1 VTRGTLPTRR
11 FPWLPVALVLAYALV
26 MWGTGFGT
34 GRETATH
41 RSNAETIYVRNLSP
55 KYISDA
61 TIRRDIPAW
70 ERAVNHDFAPAWH
83 SAQYRIVL
91 AKSIPAGAIGATFVD
106 KGPVAGALAYHTVTS
121 GAPQIVVYA
130 GTAAYY
136 GYDNSVSFTHELFE
150 LAADAPISVTNQG
163 WPYDWIWIQ
172 HPDGYS
178 RTEQAEGT
186 VWAQEVCDP
195 VEEQTYAIDGVRI
208 SDFVTPNWF
217 NDEVAGPYDEMGAVQ
232 QPFTIL
238 TGGYAQYLDPT
249 RLADHR
255 ELPPRAAGGQR
266 LPARR
271 GSVLGGMSDP
281 LGNVLTRIT
290 R

>member
-1 VTRGTLPTRR
+1 MSLGKGHLPTRR
-11 FPWLPVALVLAYALV
+11 IPAWLLAFDLALFGALLALAAVFLASAP
-26 MWGTGFGT
+26 TPP
-34 GRETATH
+34 
-41 RSNAETIYVRNLSP
+41 SSAETIYVRNLAP

-91 AKSIPAGAIGATFVD
+91 AKAIPAGEIGATFVD

-163 WPYDWIWIQ
+163 WPYDWIWVQ

-217 NDEVAGPYDEMGAVQ
+217 NDEVGGPYDEMGVVQ

-238 TGGYAQYLDPT
+238 TGGYAQYLDPFGWQIIENFRHAPRGANGFLLGEGQSRRDVRPT
-249 RLADHR
+249 R
-255 ELPPRAAGGQR
+255 
-266 LPARR
+266 
-271 GSVLGGMSDP
+271 
-281 LGNVLTRIT
+281 
-290 R
+290 